1 MQAGVERD
9 LGLDKGIKGVRCGK
23 YGPDLGDDPGSGL
36 PVVAWSWSWWSV
48 VVRRSVFGV
57 ARKYSIWTV
66 RMPTVVVRFK

>member
-36 PVVAWSWSWWSV
+36 FSRGKQRDIWAWLGRLDFLRGAWSARGFADLRV
-48 VVRRSVFGV
+48 GVRYV
-57 ARKYSIWTV
+57 
-66 RMPTVVVRFK
+66 